1 MGGIQG
7 WHIVILVVL
16 VLLLF
21 GAPKLPQL
29 AKSMGQSMRIFKSE
43 VKTMRDESS
52 EKSSAEENEDP
63 DSGQGRTVQGRVLG
77 ANEYRDH
84 RDETS
89 DAPSAESE
97 RRGDR
102 G

>member
-43 VKTMRDESS
+43 VKTMRDENSDKSSS
-52 EKSSAEENEDP
+52 EQND
-63 DSGQGRTVQGRVLG
+63 DTTDGQGRTVQGRVLG
-77 ANEYRDH
+77 AHEYRD
-84 RDETS
+84 DTS
-89 DAPSAESE
+89 GAPSAESE